1 MRGVIYIIWVYYITK
16 IALKQVN
23 TVDIILKVRT
33 TKAVAT
39 WFNKVLLIKGARNG
53 RSRYW

>member
-53 RSRYW
+53 RSRY